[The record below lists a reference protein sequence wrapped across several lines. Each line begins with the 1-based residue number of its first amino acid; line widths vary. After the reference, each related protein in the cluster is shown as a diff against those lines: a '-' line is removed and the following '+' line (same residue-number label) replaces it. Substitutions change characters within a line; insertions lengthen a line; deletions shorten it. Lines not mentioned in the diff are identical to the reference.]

1 MGRIAIVTGA
11 NKGIGLETCKALA
24 KSGQF
29 KTVYLTSRNV
39 ELGQAALK
47 ALETAGME
55 PNILKYHQLDIA
67 DQNSISTFSEYIKN
81 EHQGFD
87 VLVQNAGFAFKHAAT
102 EPFDVQAE
110 KTLEINF
117 WGTLN
122 MMKAFYPIAKQNAR
136 IVNVSSMVS
145 QSSMFGFRPKWGN
158 PIAKELHSVNIDLTN
173 EKSGWPQT
181 AYGVSKLLVNG
192 ITRVYAKQARNDGKG
207 ILVNCCCPGY
217 VITDMSSHS
226 ENATKIP
233 VQGAETSVWLSL
245 LPPGLSGPQGTYVAD
260 C

>member
-1 MGRIAIVTGA
+1 M
-11 NKGIGLETCKALA
+11 
-24 KSGQF
+24 
-29 KTVYLTSRNV
+29 SRNKKKNSLFITTK
-39 ELGQAALK
+39 ELENDLG
-47 ALETAGME
+47 

-67 DQNSISTFSEYIKN
+67 DQNSISTFSQYIQN

-110 KTLEINF
+110 KTLAINF

-122 MMKAFYPIAKQNAR
+122 MMKAFYPLANQNAR

-145 QSSMFGFRPKWGN
+145 QSCMFGFRPKWGN
-158 PIAKELHSVNIDLTN
+158 PIAKELHSVNIDLSLEKLEELAVKFVSDCKANEN

-192 ITRVYAKQARNDGKG
+192 ITRVYAKQARTDGKG

-217 VITDMSSHS
+217 VKTDMSSHS
-226 ENATKIP
+226 ENATKVP